1 MIVVDTN
8 TIAYLYIQGQRTAH
22 AEKIL
27 MKDNEWIAPLLWR
40 SEFLSVLALCFRQGT
55 LSLDDALVVAEA
67 AQQFMQ
73 DREFDVSSAHVLQLV
88 STSKCSS
95 YDCEFVALAES
106 FKVPLITSDKEL
118 LKNFPSIAISME
130 NFVT

>member
-8 TIAYLYIQGQRTAH
+8 TIAYLYIQGQRTAQ
-22 AEKIL
+22 AEKVL

-40 SEFLSVLALCFRQGT
+40 SEFMSVLALCFRQGI

-73 DREFDVSSAHVLQLV
+73 DREFNVPPAQVLRMV

-95 YDCEFVALAES
+95 YDCEFVGLAKNL
-106 FKVPLITSDKEL
+106 KVPLITSDKEL
-118 LKNFPSIAISME
+118 LMNFPSIAISME
-130 NFVT
+130 KFVT

>member
-1 MIVVDTN
+1 M
-8 TIAYLYIQGQRTAH
+8 
-22 AEKIL
+22 
-27 MKDNEWIAPLLWR
+27 
-40 SEFLSVLALCFRQGT
+40 SVLALGFRQGT
-55 LSLDDALVVAEA
+55 LSLDDALVAGEA

-73 DREFDVSSAHVLQLV
+73 DREFNMPPAQVLRMV

-130 NFVT
+130 KFVA

>member
-1 MIVVDTN
+1 MIVVDN
-8 TIAYLYIQGQRTAH
+8 TIAYLYIQGQRTAQ
-22 AEKIL
+22 AEKVL

-40 SEFLSVLALCFRQGT
+40 SEFMSVLALCFRQGT

-73 DREFDVSSAHVLQLV
+73 DSAASSGASMV

-95 YDCEFVALAES
+95 YDCEFVALAEN

-130 NFVT
+130 KFVV

>member
-8 TIAYLYIQGQRTAH
+8 TVAYLYIQGQRTAQ
-22 AEKIL
+22 AEKVL

-40 SEFLSVLALCFRQGT
+40 SEFMSVLALCFRQGT

-73 DREFDVSSAHVLQLV
+73 DREFDVPPAQVLQLV

-95 YDCEFVALAES
+95 YDCEFVGLAKSLE
-106 FKVPLITSDKEL
+106 VPLITSDKEL
-118 LKNFPSIAISME
+118 LKNFPSTAISME
-130 NFVT
+130 KFVA

>member
-27 MKDNEWIAPLLWR
+27 LKDNEWIAPLLWR

-55 LSLDDALVVAEA
+55 LALDDALEVAEA

-118 LKNFPSIAISME
+118 LKNFPSITISME
-130 NFVT
+130 KFVT

>member
-8 TIAYLYIQGQRTAH
+8 TIAYLYIQGQRTAQ
-22 AEKIL
+22 AEKVL
-27 MKDNEWIAPLLWR
+27 MKDNEWITPLLWR
-40 SEFLSVLALCFRQGT
+40 SEFMSVLALCFRQGT

-73 DREFDVSSAHVLQLV
+73 DREFDVPPAQVLQMV

-130 NFVT
+130 KFVT

>member
-1 MIVVDTN
+1 
-8 TIAYLYIQGQRTAH
+8 
-22 AEKIL
+22 
-27 MKDNEWIAPLLWR
+27 
-40 SEFLSVLALCFRQGT
+40 
-55 LSLDDALVVAEA
+55 VVAEVA
-67 AQQFMQ
+67 RQLMQ
-73 DREFDVSSAHVLQLV
+73 DREFDVAPAGVLQLV

-130 NFVT
+130 KFVA

>member
-8 TIAYLYIQGQRTAH
+8 TIAYLYIQGQRTAQ

-27 MKDNEWIAPLLWR
+27 VKDNEWIAPLLWR
-40 SEFLSVLALCFRQGT
+40 SELLSVLALCLRQGT
-55 LSLDDALVVAEA
+55 LSLDDALVVAEV

-73 DREFDVSSAHVLQLV
+73 DREFDVPSAHVLELV

-95 YDCEFVALAES
+95 YDCEFIALAET
-106 FKVPLITSDKEL
+106 FKVPLITSDKGL
-118 LKNFPSIAISME
+118 LKNFPSIAISMDK
-130 NFVT
+130 FVI

>member
-8 TIAYLYIQGQRTAH
+8 TIAYLYIQGQRTAQ
-22 AEKIL
+22 AEKVL

-40 SEFLSVLALCFRQGT
+40 SEFMSVLALCFRQGT

-73 DREFDVSSAHVLQLV
+73 DREFNVPPAQVLQLV
-88 STSKCSS
+88 SASKCSS
-95 YDCEFVALAES
+95 YDCEFVGLAKS
-106 FKVPLITSDKEL
+106 LKVPLITSDKEL
-118 LKNFPSIAISME
+118 LKNFPSTAISME
-130 NFVT
+130 KFVT

>member
-8 TIAYLYIQGQRTAH
+8 TIAYLYIQGQRTAQ
-22 AEKIL
+22 AEKVL

-40 SEFLSVLALCFRQGT
+40 SEFMSVLALCFRQGT

-73 DREFDVSSAHVLQLV
+73 DREFNVPPAQVLQLM
-88 STSKCSS
+88 SASKCSS
-95 YDCEFVALAES
+95 YDCEFVGLAKS
-106 FKVPLITSDKEL
+106 LKVPLITSDKEL
-118 LKNFPSIAISME
+118 LKNFPSTAISME
-130 NFVT
+130 KFVT